1 MKNNSIKKHI
11 IIVTIF
17 IVSIPVIILGV
28 FACTS
33 NSYSATN
40 MAESSMHE
48 AAKLAAD
55 RVQWELETF
64 LVITK
69 EAGCNT
75 ELANANTSDKRR
87 QEIIDLKVL
96 QYGMQRGC
104 YINKDGMGINGID
117 YSDRDYFKNAMNGK
131 STVTEPMLAKS
142 TGKMAVIIAAPVW
155 DNGVAGKKAVGC
167 VYFVPDENFLNDIMA
182 GISVSENGT
191 AYMIDKNGNTIA
203 DTDPQVVID
212 GENIEKTAAED
223 TTGSKGYAA
232 LADVHAK
239 MRNGETGFA
248 DYTFSG
254 VREFISYA
262 PIEGTDGW
270 SLAVCAPASDFL
282 RTTYICFGIAISLTV
297 IAIVISAI
305 NSTRMGNNIGNPIK
319 LCTERIEKL
328 SQGDLSSPVPEI
340 DTRDETRVLA
350 DATRKLVYDFNSII
364 GDIGKVLTSMANGNF
379 DVRSEVEEE
388 VYCGDFHVLIESVR
402 NINHRLSDTL
412 TRINNSAEQVSGGSE
427 QVSGGA
433 QALSQGA
440 TEQASSI
447 EELSATIN
455 TISDRITENSES
467 CIDGKRLVDETA
479 KYISTATDDMNRL
492 TGAMDD
498 IGKASGEISQIIKA
512 IEDIAFQTNILALNA
527 AVEAARAGEAG
538 KGFAVVAD
546 EVRNLA
552 SKSSDAA
559 HETALLIEKA
569 ITAINNGT
577 NIASETAQ
585 AVTTVS
591 RHAEEVHMLM
601 NKIAEASAVQAD
613 MVKQVTVGM
622 EQISGVVQTNSATAE
637 ESAAASEE
645 LSGQANM
652 LKQLVGGFKL
662 RRN

>member
-1 MKNNSIKKHI
+1 
-11 IIVTIF
+11 
-17 IVSIPVIILGV
+17 
-28 FACTS
+28 
-33 NSYSATN
+33 
-40 MAESSMHE
+40 
-48 AAKLAAD
+48 
-55 RVQWELETF
+55 
-64 LVITK
+64 
-69 EAGCNT
+69 
-75 ELANANTSDKRR
+75 
-87 QEIIDLKVL
+87 
-96 QYGMQRGC
+96 MQRGC
-104 YINKDGMGINGID
+104 YINKDGMGTNGID

-203 DTDPQVVID
+203 DIDPQVIID

-282 RTTYICFGIAISLTV
+282 RITYICFGITIVLTV
-297 IAIVISAI
+297 ISITISVI
-305 NSTRMGNNIGNPIK
+305 NSTRMGNNIGNPIR
-319 LCTERIEKL
+319 LCTDRIEKL
-328 SQGDLSSPVPEI
+328 SRGDLSSPVPEI
-340 DTRDETRVLA
+340 NTKDETKVLA

-467 CIDGKRLVDETA
+467 CADGKRLVDETA
-479 KYISTATDDMNRL
+479 RYIGTATDDMKRL
-492 TGAMDD
+492 TEAMDD
-498 IGKASGEISQIIKA
+498 IAKASGEISQIIKA

-552 SKSSDAA
+552 SKSSEAA

-569 ITAINNGT
+569 ISAIDNGT
-577 NIASETAQ
+577 NITSETAQ

-591 RHAEEVHMLM
+591 QHAEEVHVLM